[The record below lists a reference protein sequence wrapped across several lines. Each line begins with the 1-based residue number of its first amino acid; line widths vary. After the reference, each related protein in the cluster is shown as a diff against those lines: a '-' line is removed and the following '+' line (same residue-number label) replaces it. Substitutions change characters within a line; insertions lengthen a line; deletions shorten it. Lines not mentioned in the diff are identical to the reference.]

1 MGGFRGRY
9 EIAVVARGSSVVGL
23 HNAREER
30 MTFLKDFVNVLSEAS
45 ISFLLLS
52 SAFGFIVFFNLMDG
66 RVRSKGGSA
75 FVVFGVLLAILGIFI
90 RPLLYLAVAYF
101 LLMFVLANLG
111 GRLWDRKTGFWA
123 LVFGLLGFFV
133 SFLDPNFYLIAAKPD
148 NVPIGAMIFLLAI
161 FTWIALR
168 KAYLNDKQIA
178 TGGIPW
184 EKTESDEKLFT
195 WPDLVYT
202 EMMCMIFLTVIM
214 IVWSVSLRAPLE
226 EAANPTSSPNPAKAP
241 WYFLGLQEML
251 VYFDPWLA
259 GVVLPTL
266 IIVGLMA
273 IPYIDTNPRGNGYY
287 SFRERKWE
295 LGIFLY
301 GFLVL
306 WSFLIITG
314 TFLRGPNWNFFGP
327 YEYWDPNKLVP
338 LVNVDLSE
346 LIWVKFLGMSL
357 PKLWPIRELPG
368 IVLVLAYLG
377 LPPLLALGPFKRFYL
392 KMGAPRYYVGTF
404 LFLIMMS
411 LPIKMVLRWLFN
423 LKYILHIQ
431 EIFFNI

>member
-1 MGGFRGRY
+1 
-9 EIAVVARGSSVVGL
+9 
-23 HNAREER
+23 
-30 MTFLKDFVNVLSEAS
+30 MTFIKDYINVLSAAS
-45 ISFLLLS
+45 VSFLLLTS
-52 SAFGFIVFFNLMDG
+52 LFGSIVYFNLLDG
-66 RVRSKGGSA
+66 RLKSKGGS
-75 FVVFGVLLAILGIFI
+75 FFIGLGVAYFIAGLFI
-90 RPLLYLAVAYF
+90 RPLLYLAFAYVA
-101 LLMFVLANLG
+101 LMLILANLG
-111 GRLWDRKTGFWA
+111 GRLWDKKTGKW
-123 LVFGLLGFFV
+123 LLILGLAGFFI

-148 NVPIGAMIFLLAI
+148 NVPIGAMIFLLGI

-178 TGGIPW
+178 AGGIPW

-202 EMMCMIFLTVIM
+202 EMLCMILLTIVM
-214 IVWSVSLRAPLE
+214 IVWSVALRAPLE

-259 GVVLPTL
+259 GVVLPGL

-273 IPYIDTNPRGNGYY
+273 IPYIDTNPKGNGYY
-287 SFRERKWE
+287 SFRERKFE
-295 LGIFLY
+295 IGIFLY

-338 LVNVDLSE
+338 LVNIDLSE
-346 LIWVKFLGMSL
+346 LVWVQWLGMPL

-368 IVLVLAYLG
+368 IALVVGYLS
-377 LPPLLALGPFKRFYL
+377 LPPILAARPFRRFYL
-392 KMGAPRYYVGTF
+392 KMGPARYYVGSF
-404 LFLIMMS
+404 LFLIMLA
-411 LPIKMVLRWLFN
+411 LPFKMILRWLFN
-423 LKYILHIQ
+423 LKYIVHIG
-431 EIFFNI
+431 ELFFNI

>member
-1 MGGFRGRY
+1 MD
-9 EIAVVARGSSVVGL
+9 
-23 HNAREER
+23 
-30 MTFLKDFVNVLSEAS
+30 FLKDFVNVLSGAS

-52 SAFGFIVFFNLMDG
+52 SIFGGIIYFNLSG
-66 RVRSKGGSA
+66 GTLRSKGGIGFIA
-75 FVVFGVLLAILGIFI
+75 FGVFLVVAGLFI
-90 RPLLYLAVAYF
+90 RPLLYLGIAY
-101 LLMFVLANLG
+101 LLIVVGLAQLG
-111 GRLWDRKTGFWA
+111 GRLWDSKIGLRLFIGCGAAFA
-123 LVFGLLGFFV
+123 LSMF
-133 SFLDPNFYLIAAKPD
+133 DPNFFLIAAKPD
-148 NVPIGAMIFLLAI
+148 NVPIVAMIFLLGF
-161 FTWIALR
+161 FTWVALR
-168 KAYLNDKQIA
+168 KAYLNDVQIA
-178 TGGIPW
+178 VGGIPY

-202 EMMCMIFLTVIM
+202 EMLCMIILTVIM
-214 IVWSVSLRAPLE
+214 IVWSVALRAPLE

-273 IPYIDTNPRGNGYY
+273 IPYIDTNPKGNGYY
-287 SFRERKWE
+287 SFRDRKWE
-295 LGIFLY
+295 IGVFLY

-346 LIWVKFLGMSL
+346 LIWVKALAMPL
-357 PKLWPIRELPG
+357 PKIWIIREAFG
-368 IVLVLAYLG
+368 IFLCLAYLG
-377 LPPLLALGPFKRFYL
+377 LPIPLAAGPFRRFYL
-392 KMGAPRYYVGTF
+392 KMGAARYYVGAY

-423 LKYILHIQ
+423 LKYIVHIQ
-431 EIFFNI
+431 EIFFNV

>member
-1 MGGFRGRY
+1 
-9 EIAVVARGSSVVGL
+9 
-23 HNAREER
+23 
-30 MTFLKDFVNVLSEAS
+30 MTFLKDFVNVLSGSS

-52 SAFGFIVFFNLMDG
+52 SVFGFIVFFNLLDG
-66 RVRSKGGSA
+66 RLKSKGGYGFIA
-75 FVVFGVLLAILGIFI
+75 FGAILLVAGIFI
-90 RPLLYLAVAYF
+90 LPLLYLGIAYF
-101 LLMFVLANLG
+101 LIMFGCAALG
-111 GRLWDRKTGFWA
+111 GRLWDRK
-123 LVFGLLGFFV
+123 VGLRLFLGAVVAFFL
-133 SFLDPNFYLIAAKPD
+133 SFLDPNFFAIAAKPD
-148 NVPIGAMIFLLAI
+148 NVPIGAMIFLLGI

-168 KAYLNDKQIA
+168 KAYLNDKQIEV
-178 TGGIPW
+178 GGIPF
-184 EKTESDEKLFT
+184 EKTETDEKLFT

-202 EMMCMIFLTVIM
+202 EMLCMILLTIVM
-214 IVWSVSLRAPLE
+214 VVWSVVLRAPLE

-273 IPYIDTNPRGNGYY
+273 IPYIDTNPRGSGYY
-287 SFRERKWE
+287 SFRERRWE
-295 LGIFLY
+295 IGIFLY

-346 LIWVKFLGMSL
+346 LIWVRMLHMPL
-357 PKLWPIRELPG
+357 PKLWVIREIFG
-368 IVLVLAYLG
+368 IGLVLAYIS
-377 LPPLLALGPFKRFYL
+377 LPPLMAVGPFRRFYL
-392 KMGAPRYYVGTF
+392 KMGAPRYYVGAV
-404 LFLIMMS
+404 LFLVMMA

-423 LKYILHIQ
+423 LKYIVHIQ
-431 EIFFNI
+431 EIFFNV

>member
-1 MGGFRGRY
+1 
-9 EIAVVARGSSVVGL
+9 
-23 HNAREER
+23 
-30 MTFLKDFVNVLSEAS
+30 MTFLKNFVNVLSVAS
-45 ISFLLLS
+45 ISFILLTSIFAML
-52 SAFGFIVFFNLMDG
+52 IFFCLMDG
-66 RVRSKGGSA
+66 RLKSKGG
-75 FVVFGVLLAILGIFI
+75 FIFLFFGVLLAVVGVFV
-90 RPLLYLAVAYF
+90 RPLFYLAIAYF
-101 LLMFVLANLG
+101 LVMWGLANLG
-111 GRLWDRKTGFWA
+111 PRLWEPKVGKW
-123 LVFGLLGFFV
+123 LLIFGLGGFAL
-133 SFLDPNFYLIAAKPD
+133 SMLDPNFYLIAAKPD
-148 NVPIGAMIFLLAI
+148 NVPIVAMIFLLGM

-168 KAYLNDKQIA
+168 KAYYNDHAILA
-178 TGGIPW
+178 GGIPF

-202 EMMCMIFLTVIM
+202 ELLCMILLTIVM
-214 IVWSVSLRAPLE
+214 IVWSIGLRAPLE

-295 LGIFLY
+295 VGIFLY

-327 YEYWDPNKLVP
+327 YEYWDPGKLEP
-338 LVNVDLSE
+338 LVNIDLSE
-346 LIWVKFLGMSL
+346 LVWVKLMAMPL
-357 PKLWPIRELPG
+357 PKLWIIREAPG
-368 IVLVLAYLG
+368 LILVALYLG
-377 LPPLLALGPFKRFYL
+377 LPIVLALKPFRRFYL
-392 KMGAPRYYVGTF
+392 KMGGPRYYVGAY
-404 LFLIMMS
+404 LFLIMMA

-423 LKYILHIQ
+423 LKYIVHIQ

>member
-1 MGGFRGRY
+1 
-9 EIAVVARGSSVVGL
+9 
-23 HNAREER
+23 
-30 MTFLKDFVNVLSEAS
+30 MTFLKDFVNVLSAAS
-45 ISFLLLS
+45 VSFLLLS
-52 SAFGFIVFFNLMDG
+52 SIFGFIIFFNLMDG
-66 RVRSKGGSA
+66 RIRSKGGSA
-75 FVVFGVLLAILGIFI
+75 FIGFGVLLLVIGIFI
-90 RPLLYLAVAYF
+90 HPLLYLGVAYF
-101 LLMFVLANLG
+101 LILFGLANLG
-111 GRLWDRKTGFWA
+111 GRLWDRRVGMW
-123 LVFGLLGFFV
+123 LLIFVLGAFFI
-133 SFLDPNFYLIAAKPD
+133 SMLDPNFYLIAAKPD
-148 NVPIGAMIFLLAI
+148 NVPIGAMIFLLGI

-178 TGGIPW
+178 LGGIPW

-202 EMMCMIFLTVIM
+202 EMMCMILLTVVM
-214 IVWSVSLRAPLE
+214 IVWSVALRAPLE

-273 IPYIDTNPRGNGYY
+273 IPYIDTNPKGSGYY

-346 LIWVKFLGMSL
+346 LVWVKFFAMPL
-357 PKLWPIRELPG
+357 PKLWVIRELPG
-368 IVLVLAYLG
+368 IVLVLAYLA
-377 LPPLLALGPFKRFYL
+377 LPPLLALGPFRRFYL

-404 LFLIMMS
+404 LFLIMLA

>member
-1 MGGFRGRY
+1 
-9 EIAVVARGSSVVGL
+9 
-23 HNAREER
+23 
-30 MTFLKDFVNVLSEAS
+30 MTFIKDFINVLSAAS
-45 ISFLLLS
+45 ISFVLLS
-52 SAFGFIVFFNLMDG
+52 AGFAFIVYFNLFDGSLKSKTGGGFIGFGALLIVSGFFI
-66 RVRSKGGSA
+66 KP
-75 FVVFGVLLAILGIFI
+75 LLFLGI
-90 RPLLYLAVAYF
+90 AYF
-101 LLMFVLANLG
+101 LMLFVLANLG
-111 GRLWDRKTGFWA
+111 GRLWDSKTGLWLLIGAAGF
-123 LVFGLLGFFV
+123 FGLSMFDG
-133 SFLDPNFYLIAAKPD
+133 NFYLIAAKPD
-148 NVPIGAMIFLLAI
+148 NVPIAAMIFLLGF
-161 FTWIALR
+161 FTWVALR
-168 KAYLNDKQIA
+168 KAYLNDRQML

-202 EMMCMIFLTVIM
+202 EMICMIVLTVVM
-214 IVWSVSLRAPLE
+214 ILWSVALRAPLE

-295 LGIFLY
+295 LGVFLY

-346 LIWVKFLGMSL
+346 IIWVKMLGMPL
-357 PKLWPIRELPG
+357 PKLWPIREMFG
-368 IVLVLAYLG
+368 ILLVLAYLG
-377 LPPLLALGPFKRFYL
+377 LPPLLAMGPFRRFYQ
-392 KMGAPRYYVGTF
+392 KMGPPRFYVGAF
-404 LFLIMMS
+404 LFLSMMS

-423 LKYILHIQ
+423 LKYIVHIQ